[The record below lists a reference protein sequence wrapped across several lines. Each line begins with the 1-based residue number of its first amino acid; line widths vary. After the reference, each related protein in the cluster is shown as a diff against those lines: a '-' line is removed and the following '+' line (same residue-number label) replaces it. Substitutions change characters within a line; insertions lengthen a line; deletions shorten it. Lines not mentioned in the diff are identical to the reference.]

1 MSKCI
6 ILTKHTK
13 ARMTTLSM
21 QQKDHYTQSNY
32 PTCALSMITG
42 PKRTMQR
49 CRFVFFLPGSTDCQK
64 LCFWKAFPIQSWHCP
79 QHVQITLAF
88 KAGLWTR
95 DFLSAIFWS
104 FLLSFFFAFP
114 YPVLVVCLQGPL
126 QMMFCWIWPMHL
138 EGLAWCA
145 PYLADHFDIPRS
157 TFSHN
162 RHKLEIRHTD

>member
-32 PTCALSMITG
+32 PTCALSMITW

-79 QHVQITLAF
+79 QHVQIILAF

-104 FLLSFFFAFP
+104 FLLSFLHFLIQSLLFAFRDRCRWCSAEFDQCILKDWLDVHHIWQTLLIFRG
-114 YPVLVVCLQGPL
+114 VL
-126 QMMFCWIWPMHL
+126 F
-138 EGLAWCA
+138 
-145 PYLADHFDIPRS
+145 
-157 TFSHN
+157 
-162 RHKLEIRHTD
+162 HTTVTN

>member
-32 PTCALSMITG
+32 PTCALSMISG

-64 LCFWKAFPIQSWHCP
+64 LGFWKAFPIQSWHCP

-88 KAGLWTR
+88 EAGLWTR

-104 FLLSFFFAFP
+104 FLRVFFLHFLIQFLLFAFRDRCRWCSVEFDQCILKDWLDVHHIWQTILIFRG
-114 YPVLVVCLQGPL
+114 VLFLTT
-126 QMMFCWIWPMHL
+126 I
-138 EGLAWCA
+138 
-145 PYLADHFDIPRS
+145 
-157 TFSHN
+157 TN
-162 RHKLEIRHTD
+162 

>member
-21 QQKDHYTQSNY
+21 QQNDHYTQSNY

-104 FLLSFFFAFP
+104 FLLSFFCISLSSPCCLPSGTAADD
-114 YPVLVVCLQGPL
+114 VLLNL
-126 QMMFCWIWPMHL
+126 TNASWRI
-138 EGLAWCA
+138 GLMCTIFGRPFWYSEEYFFTQ
-145 PYLADHFDIPRS
+145 PS
-157 TFSHN
+157 Q
-162 RHKLEIRHTD
+162 IRN

>member
-21 QQKDHYTQSNY
+21 QQNDHYTQSNY

-49 CRFVFFLPGSTDCQK
+49 CWFVFFLPGSTDCQK

-104 FLLSFFFAFP
+104 FLLSFLHFLIKSLLFAFRDRCRWCSVEFDQCILKDWLDVHHIWQTILIFRG
-114 YPVLVVCLQGPL
+114 VL
-126 QMMFCWIWPMHL
+126 F
-138 EGLAWCA
+138 
-145 PYLADHFDIPRS
+145 
-157 TFSHN
+157 
-162 RHKLEIRHTD
+162 HTTVTN

>member
-21 QQKDHYTQSNY
+21 QQNDHYTQSNY

-104 FLLSFFFAFP
+104 FLLSFLHFLIQSLLFAFRDRCRWCSVEFDH
-114 YPVLVVCLQGPL
+114 YILKDWLHVHHIWQTILIFRGVL
-126 QMMFCWIWPMHL
+126 F
-138 EGLAWCA
+138 
-145 PYLADHFDIPRS
+145 
-157 TFSHN
+157 
-162 RHKLEIRHTD
+162 HTTVTN